1 MKAKFPNRIEK
12 EVEWFL
18 LPYIVN
24 LKTGELVLTNRD
36 YKKTLAQQEDLNWDG
51 DPDLDAEYECEEE
64 KDLEEYVVKYFYD

>member
-51 DPDLDAEYECEEE
+51 DPDLDTEYECVEE
-64 KDLEEYVVKYFYD
+64 KDLDEYVVKYFHD